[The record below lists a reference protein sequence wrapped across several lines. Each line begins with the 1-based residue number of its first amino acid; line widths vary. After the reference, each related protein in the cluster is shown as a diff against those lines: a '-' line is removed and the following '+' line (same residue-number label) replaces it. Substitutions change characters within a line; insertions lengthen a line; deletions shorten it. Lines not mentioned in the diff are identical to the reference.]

1 MSEITLYPGE
11 VWAADIISGEY
22 EGHSST
28 SSFVE
33 WLSKQNGHVH
43 DLLEKLVKKYS
54 SGKYSWLEEKRDH
67 LHKELEET
75 FHELAIEKTVDL
87 LADCVS
93 NNPISG
99 DGSGNAN
106 VSYSN
111 GSFNHDPQ
119 TCSCANCTLERVY
132 RTPPRQELPM
142 WARRPTR
149 VEAPAVA
156 SPTPTVVRT
165 LFPEDEDEDEVWGLP
180 VASSEDEEDD
190 GIPSWFG
197 GTEEELSEII
207 QHVET
212 ENESTLIN
220 ITLDVS
226 GSTVHSQNTQVEGID
241 SPRSTA
247 IELTECERCGNLW
260 DGNAQCLCWQ
270 EAGYDDEEFGEDA
283 ETYAGEYENEELPE
297 DNSEKMKEIKEKVK
311 EIGENIFDVKDKLSE
326 GEYLKLMDLLQGV
339 VNVANS

>member
-1 MSEITLYPGE
+1 
-11 VWAADIISGEY
+11 
-22 EGHSST
+22 
-28 SSFVE
+28 
-33 WLSKQNGHVH
+33 
-43 DLLEKLVKKYS
+43 
-54 SGKYSWLEEKRDH
+54 
-67 LHKELEET
+67 
-75 FHELAIEKTVDL
+75 
-87 LADCVS
+87 
-93 NNPISG
+93 
-99 DGSGNAN
+99 
-106 VSYSN
+106 
-111 GSFNHDPQ
+111 
-119 TCSCANCTLERVY
+119 
-132 RTPPRQELPM
+132 M
-142 WARRPTR
+142 WARRPAR

-165 LFPEDEDEDEVWGLP
+165 LFPEDEDEAEVWGLP

-190 GIPSWFG
+190 GIPSWFD

-283 ETYAGEYENEELPE
+283 ETYAGEFENEELPE
-297 DNSEKMKEIKEKVK
+297 DNSEKMKEIKDKVK